1 MPSICVQFIIRSAN
15 NKKDTHQEKKRLR
28 EAAKEMPDS
37 EKSKGKHSQSD
48 KVLIRGVPSFPYGQ
62 RRNTV
67 CRHTLS
73 ILMTKFY

>member
-1 MPSICVQFIIRSAN
+1 MCNLSLDQQIT
-15 NKKDTHQEKKRLR
+15 KKTHQEKKKLR

-48 KVLIRGVPSFPYGQ
+48 KLLIRGVPRFPHGQ
-62 RRNTV
+62 CGNTV

-73 ILMTKFY
+73 ILMAKFY